1 MHASQIDDRDKN
13 PLIKKVSSNKIEKVN
28 KTPNSNLNIFSEIID
43 ENDILNR
50 MFSESEPSKDRHF
63 GDKTYKIEK
72 ILKNN
77 YDTIKK
83 YTIEEMR
90 LGYFVDYKV

>member
-1 MHASQIDDRDKN
+1 MHASQIDVRDKY
-13 PLIKKVSSNKIEKVN
+13 PLIKKVSSNKIEKVD
-28 KTPNSNLNIFSEIID
+28 KTSNLNLNVISEAID
-43 ENDILNR
+43 EDDVLNKI
-50 MFSESEPSKDRHF
+50 FSESEPSKDRHF

-83 YTIEEMR
+83 YTKEEMR